1 MSLLIVLATVR
12 SLMVALVGSGSQA
25 RPLSDSGVEVSGAR
39 VENIYE
45 INPGALA
52 TMLPKGPVPPS
63 GPNPDI
69 NWFKLSLY
77 GEKELKC
84 QCSSCD
90 TQVKVLLVLALDS
103 YGSR

>member
-1 MSLLIVLATVR
+1 MSLLIVLATVL
-12 SLMVALVGSGSQA
+12 SLMVGSGSQG
-25 RPLSDSGVEVSGAR
+25 RPLSGSGVEVSGAR
-39 VENIYE
+39 VENTYE
-45 INPGALA
+45 INLGVLA

-90 TQVKVLLVLALDS
+90 TQVEVLLALDS